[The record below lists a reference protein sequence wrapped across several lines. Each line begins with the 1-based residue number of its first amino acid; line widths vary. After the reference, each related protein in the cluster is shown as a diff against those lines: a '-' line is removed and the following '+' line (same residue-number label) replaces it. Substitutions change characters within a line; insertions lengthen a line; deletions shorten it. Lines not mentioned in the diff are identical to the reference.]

1 MQQVNPKLQNIYTKY
16 YTQNPKDFLDL
27 IEIFSKEGLESIE
40 RAIKVLERIN
50 PIDINTEK
58 IKMIC
63 NRKEETITDKA
74 TENTDIEDHSKI
86 ILNHYGNL
94 LKNSSEDFDKEALII

>member
-1 MQQVNPKLQNIYTKY
+1 MQQLNLPTSQLAQIV
-16 YTQNPKDFLDL
+16 
-27 IEIFSKEGLESIE
+27 SKEGLESIE
-40 RAIKVLERIN
+40 KAIKVLEKIN
-50 PIDINTEK
+50 PMDINTEK
-58 IKMIC
+58 IKMLC

-94 LKNSSEDFDKEALII
+94 LKGSAEDFDKEALII